1 MQKRHPIQSS
11 SRTRGST
18 KKPTS
23 ASREPPATPEEKARR
38 KQLGRRIKLLRKERK
53 LSQEE
58 LAELIDKS
66 VDTISNIER
75 GFASTRIST
84 AFEIAQAL
92 KVSFTDLF
100 DWVDTPKQTPQ
111 QKAQAALVE
120 KFRALLQGS
129 TQATLA
135 DVAELTRAISEAASR
150 QK

>member
-1 MQKRHPIQSS
+1 M
-11 SRTRGST
+11 
-18 KKPTS
+18 
-23 ASREPPATPEEKARR
+23 RR

-53 LSQEE
+53 LSQEA

-100 DWVDTPKQTPQ
+100 DWVETVKLTPQ

-129 TQATLA
+129 AQATLA